1 MQQKCSPCTLK
12 TFLNLPFTFK
22 LKMCWATLWILTDED
37 ELFLW
42 YG

>member
-1 MQQKCSPCTLK
+1 MQQKCSPCTFK
-12 TFLNLPFTFK
+12 IFFNLPFAFE
-22 LKMCWATLWILTDED
+22 LQMCWATPWILTDED